1 MENNS
6 DKLLDEVVA
15 EYKIEYKRLLL
26 EYRDGAEKQTWI
38 KKVGE
43 YYFLSHILSL
53 NLTLSIIAAA
63 CLLSLD
69 ESLFYIIGTI
79 ISAIAVRANVWYY
92 EQEATKRNSELMA
105 IRQQA
110 WSNVINAKVGQADL
124 QQFYIY
130 VLINDSSRCLQNVIV
145 CVVSASSTV
154 YVVAIC
160 KDAAYAGGWVFLC
173 ACITFITTACLA
185 DAIANEFSGNIYL
198 ESFKYD
204 YLLAED
210 RFRKRASA

>member
-6 DKLLDEVVA
+6 NKLINEVVA
-15 EYKIEYKRLLL
+15 EYKMEYKRLLL
-26 EYRDGAEKQTWI
+26 EYRDGVEKQNWI

-53 NLTLSIIAAA
+53 NLTLSIIAAV

-92 EQEATKRNSELMA
+92 GQEATKRNSELMA

-145 CVVSASSTV
+145 CVVSASSTI

>member
-15 EYKIEYKRLLL
+15 EYKTEYKRLLL

-145 CVVSASSTV
+145 CVVSASFTV
-154 YVVAIC
+154 YVVVIC
-160 KDAAYAGGWVFLC
+160 KDYGYVPPFCNGFGIPYLC
-173 ACITFITTACLA
+173 T
-185 DAIANEFSGNIYL
+185 N
-198 ESFKYD
+198 
-204 YLLAED
+204 
-210 RFRKRASA
+210 